1 MHYMKAWTD
10 NKKLKQELLKGKFG
24 IEKES
29 LRVDARGYLAAT
41 PHLVMEE
48 EQISR
53 DFCESQVEFI
63 SGVHLQL
70 HDACDEIC
78 ELSAL
83 VEEKIALRREGM
95 EFLWTYSNPPAY
107 DGIDQIKIAEFT
119 GAYEEKTEYRKY
131 LAKKYGKVKMLYS
144 GVHFNYS
151 LPDSLFDI
159 YKDSFAGEDKQA
171 KKNAWYTTLADALMM
186 DSWLIVALTAASPVA
201 EERFLTDMEV
211 PEEEWNTYA
220 SFRNSPYGYWNL
232 FIPELSYA
240 DFDGYI
246 ESIKK
251 YLATGKISS
260 IKELYYPIRL
270 KPKGEN
276 TLRNLEE
283 NGINHIE
290 LRMLDLNPF
299 CCSGVERKDLIF
311 IHLLIAYRSTQLLSM
326 LEKEDTPVAERII
339 KRKLHGIFLE
349 QVSEKERIQLHQ
361 KASRVSFWE
370 ENPDCK
376 TYASD
381 LLAEMKQYYKEYT
394 ADQGYV
400 PAGYDIF
407 EVLDFE
413 MQKIQRPECRY
424 AFQIKEK
431 YQQNRSAATFW
442 VKNNPEEE
450 NN

>member
-10 NKKLKQELLKGKFG
+10 NKKLKQELLKGEFG

-29 LRVDARGYLAAT
+29 LRVDTRGYLAAT

-63 SGVHLQL
+63 SGVHLRL

-78 ELSAL
+78 ELSTL

-107 DGIDQIKIAEFT
+107 DGIEQIKIAEFT

-151 LPDSLFDI
+151 LPDSFFNL
-159 YKDSFAGEDKQA
+159 YKDSFLGETRQE
-171 KKNAWYTTLADALMM
+171 KKNTWYTALADVLMM
-186 DSWLIVALTAASPVA
+186 DSWLLVALTAASPVA
-201 EERFLTDMEV
+201 EDQFLTDMGV
-211 PEEEWNTYA
+211 PREEWNEYA
-220 SFRNSPYGYWNL
+220 SLRNSPYGYWNL
-232 FIPELSYA
+232 FIPELPYA
-240 DFDGYI
+240 DFDSYI
-246 ESIKK
+246 ASVKK
-251 YLATGKISS
+251 YIASGEISS

-311 IHLLIAYRSTQLLSM
+311 IHLLIAFRSAQLLSVP
-326 LEKEDTPVAERII
+326 EIEDAHTAESSIR
-339 KRKLHGIFLE
+339 RKIHGIFLE
-349 QVSEKERIQLHQ
+349 QVSEKERILLHQ
-361 KASRVSFWE
+361 KASRFSFWE
-370 ENPDCK
+370 EEPACRQ
-376 TYASD
+376 YAQD
-381 LLAEMKQYYKEYT
+381 LLAEMKQYYQSYIRH
-394 ADQGYV
+394 QGYV
-400 PAGYDIF
+400 PAGYEIF
-407 EVLDFE
+407 DVLDFE
-413 MQKIQRPECRY
+413 MQKIQETACRY
-424 AFQIKEK
+424 AVHIKGQ
-431 YQQNRSAATFW
+431 YQQKRPAAKLW
-442 VKNNPEEE
+442 VKNNPEGE